1 MVFNLEEHNEAI
13 TQFADYLKEELD
25 SVYDAYAT
33 QDETEI
39 KRIFISEQENLLRL
53 SSEIQTKIIE
63 FTKCFI
69 TLSKSRPFFL
79 RDIEIKNTTVDIIVT
94 TNIIDLTHE
103 DHKAFLEMM
112 NICDDTDIIIGT
124 GESIAITIVFTIK
137 GE

>member
-25 SVYDAYAT
+25 SVYDAYAI

-39 KRIFISEQENLLRL
+39 KRIFVSAQEGINGL
-53 SSEIQTKIIE
+53 SSETKAKIIE

-69 TLSKSRPFFL
+69 ALSKNRPFFL
-79 RDIEIKNTTVDIIVT
+79 KDIEIKNNTVDIIVT

-112 NICDDTDIIIGT
+112 NICDDIDIIIGT

>member
-13 TQFADYLKEELD
+13 TQFTNYLKEEFD
-25 SVYDAYAT
+25 VVYGMYDRQE
-33 QDETEI
+33 QDEI
-39 KRIFISEQENLLRL
+39 HQIFLSAQEGLNGL
-53 SSEIQTKIIE
+53 SSETQAQIIE
-63 FTKCFI
+63 FTKRFVC
-69 TLSKSRPFFL
+69 LSKSRPFFL

-112 NICDDTDIIIGT
+112 NICDDTDISIGT

>member
-1 MVFNLEEHNEAI
+1 M
-13 TQFADYLKEELD
+13 
-25 SVYDAYAT
+25 
-33 QDETEI
+33 
-39 KRIFISEQENLLRL
+39 LRL

-69 TLSKSRPFFL
+69 ALSKSRPFFL